1 MYESEGMYMG
11 IFEIFSMLGGLAMF
25 LYGMNV
31 MGDGLKRLG
40 GGKLETILEKL
51 TSNRIMGVL
60 LGAVVTAVIQSSSAT
75 TVMVV
80 GFVNSGIM
88 KLTQSIGVMMGANIG
103 TTVTAWIL
111 SLSGVQ
117 GDSIMANLVKPENF
131 TPILALIGIVLL
143 MVSKSDKKQ
152 NIGHILIGFAVLMF
166 GMDTMS
172 DAVSG
177 LKDSPAFANMLVM
190 FSNPVL
196 GLIVGA
202 VLTAIIQSSS
212 ASVGILQALSAT
224 GQITFAAATPIILG
238 QNIGTCITALISCV
252 GTSKNAKRAAL
263 ANLYIKTIS
272 AIMFLIVVYGLNAII
287 DFSFANSHVTAFN
300 IAVIHTAFNVIS
312 TIILLPFT
320 NGIEKLVRLTI
331 REGAEKS
338 AFAVLD
344 DRFLQTPAFAIE
356 QCRTLTI
363 NMGYIANEAVSTAV
377 SLLDNYSEKKDKFVV
392 ESEAEVDNYEDALG
406 SYLVKLSSQ
415 DLGIEESRKVSL
427 LLHAMGDFEQ
437 ISDIA
442 AKLLYTIREIHDKK
456 ILFSDKARQEL
467 EIMTSAIFEIMDL
480 TIEAFSNG
488 NLEAVDRIEPLEAVI
503 DGLKKELKSRHI
515 HRLQNG
521 KCSIET
527 GFLFSDYVSS
537 LEKISDHCSNIAV
550 SVEQLVERNYE
561 LHQSMHEKKTEADY
575 KEKYIHYSKKYALP
589 FSMSAAEK

>member
-1 MYESEGMYMG
+1 MD
-11 IFEIFSMLGGLAMF
+11 IFSVFAMLGGLAMF

-40 GGKLETILEKL
+40 GGKLESILEKL
-51 TSNRIMGVL
+51 TSNRIMGVF

-88 KLTQSIGVMMGANIG
+88 KLTQSISVMMGANIG

-117 GDSIMANLVKPENF
+117 GESLLAKLVKPENF
-131 TPILALIGIVLL
+131 TPILALIGIILL
-143 MVSKSDKKQ
+143 MMSKSDKKRD
-152 NIGHILIGFAVLMF
+152 IGHILIGFAVLMF
-166 GMDTMS
+166 GMDAMS

-177 LKDSPAFANMLVM
+177 LKNSPTFAHMLVM

-238 QNIGTCITALISCV
+238 QNIGTCITALISCI

-272 AIMFLIVVYGLNAII
+272 AILFLIVVYGLNALIG
-287 DFSFANSHVTAFN
+287 FTFANSPINTFY
-300 IAVIHTAFNVIS
+300 IAIIHTAFNVIS
-312 TIILLPFT
+312 TIVLLPFT
-320 NGIEKLVRLTI
+320 GFIEKLVRLTI
-331 REGAEKS
+331 REGAEKNM
-338 AFAVLD
+338 FAVLD
-344 DRFLQTPAFAIE
+344 DRFLQTPSFAID

-363 NMGYIANEAVSTAV
+363 NMGYIARESVSTAV
-377 SLLDNYSEKKDKFVV
+377 SLLDNYSEKKDKLIV
-392 ESEAEVDNYEDALG
+392 ESEKEVDDYEDALG

-415 DLGIEESRKVSL
+415 DLGIEDSRRVSL

-442 AKLLYTIREIHDKK
+442 VKLLYTIREIRDKK
-456 ILFSDKARQEL
+456 VNFSDKARQEL
-467 EIMTSAIFEIMDL
+467 EIVTNAIFEIMDL

-488 NLEAVDRIEPLEAVI
+488 NIEAVDRIEPLEAVI
-503 DGLKKELKSRHI
+503 DSLKKELKNRHI

-527 GFLFSDYVSS
+527 GFVFSDYVSS
-537 LEKISDHCSNIAV
+537 LEKISDHCSNVAV
-550 SVEQLVERNYE
+550 SVEQLIERNYE
-561 LHQSMHEKKTEADY
+561 LHQSMHEKKREAEY
-575 KEKYIHYSKKYALP
+575 KEMYIHYSKKYALP
-589 FSMSAAEK
+589 FSKSSVEG